1 MDIKQLMGY
10 LDISSPGE
18 FEYFENMADLFESD
32 YEIDADTLNELFSSI
47 DTEILSDLIMSYF
60 EEIMENVPDTE
71 VELYSLLETIKLSL
85 AGMAKHIDDE
95 SEMYGFSEEF
105 ARVHDW

>member
-47 DTEILSDLIMSYF
+47 NS
-60 EEIMENVPDTE
+60 
-71 VELYSLLETIKLSL
+71 
-85 AGMAKHIDDE
+85 
-95 SEMYGFSEEF
+95 
-105 ARVHDW
+105 

>member
-1 MDIKQLMGY
+1 
-10 LDISSPGE
+10 
-18 FEYFENMADLFESD
+18 
-32 YEIDADTLNELFSSI
+32 
-47 DTEILSDLIMSYF
+47 MSYF

-105 ARVHDW
+105 ARVHDWYSLDMLVTCQRADTEGNECGAPTDTNVQQQKKLPVKSMLEFKI

>member
-71 VELYSLLETIKLSL
+71 IELYSLLKTIK
-85 AGMAKHIDDE
+85 DDR
-95 SEMYGFSEEF
+95 SEER
-105 ARVHDW
+105 RVGKECRSRWSPYH